1 MKSKWML
8 VKISIVLLGT
18 VLCSSC
24 KPPAFKGGIR
34 DVAVETFVYA
44 PGEFPVPGVLD
55 YGNAAG
61 PGNGGPTSFEG
72 VTGSFGI
79 DDHPSVAVNVDWT
92 VTNNYATVIFQC
104 GSTQTSGFVPVGG
117 AIVKAV
123 CYMF

>member
-1 MKSKWML
+1 MQYHQML
-8 VKISIVLLGT
+8 PKVCCILLGVLL
-18 VLCSSC
+18 CASC
-24 KPPAFKGGIR
+24 NPPKFKGGIR
-34 DVAVETFVYA
+34 DVAVETFVAA
-44 PGEFPVPGVLD
+44 PGQFPVPGVLD

-92 VTNNYATVIFQC
+92 VTNNFAVAIYQC
-104 GSTQTSGFVPVGG
+104 GSTTTSGFVPTQG
-117 AIVKAV
+117 AIVTAV